1 MNLSEQQNDQK
12 AKEELKKLGYPVQPN
27 INKNNYDFE
36 LRKCLVDNNLF
47 ELAEQY
53 GYDKNKQYT
62 EQDVNELTEH
72 INKEIKKTRKISS
85 QYTKTEI
92 NDRRFEAIL
101 FVTFKFFVTLLSL
114 AIWLI
119 LAYFFCFPL
128 FIFFVVSL
136 LIAYIYAIC
145 RCISDPFSLKMH

>member
-12 AKEELKKLGYPVQPN
+12 AKEKLKKLGYPVEPN

-72 INKEIKKTRKISS
+72 INKEIKKTRKIPS
-85 QYTKTEI
+85 Q
-92 NDRRFEAIL
+92 
-101 FVTFKFFVTLLSL
+101 
-114 AIWLI
+114 
-119 LAYFFCFPL
+119 FCFNSIVCKL
-128 FIFFVVSL
+128 FPL
-136 LIAYIYAIC
+136 LIAPIC
-145 RCISDPFSLKMH
+145 FLLIPIKQQKISENYTFRDFYNYFIIASFAVNSSSEFSFT